1 MDSDEL
7 AIRELVSTWM
17 TATKQGDVD
26 TLLSLMDDDVLFM
39 VPGKEPFGIAEFAA
53 NSRQMKDV
61 QIDGTSDIQEIQ
73 ILGDWAWMRNHLE
86 VTITAPNSA
95 PKVRSGYT
103 LTILRKKPDGA
114 WLLFRDANLLTP

>member
-17 TATKQGDVD
+17 TATRQGDVD
-26 TLLSLMDDDVLFM
+26 TVLSLMDDNVLFM
-39 VPGKEPFGIAEFAA
+39 VPGKEPFGKAEFAA

-61 QIDGTSDIQEIQ
+61 QIDGTSNIQEIK
-73 ILGDWAWMRNHLE
+73 IFGDWAWMRNHLK
-86 VTITAPNSA
+86 VMITPPNST